1 MCDIKEKV
9 DKRTTEKGWQ
19 PTAPGSPAIVWVTEP
34 TKPLV
39 ELTPD
44 DVPPGADPYFFATD
58 LVDPDKPSALSTPM
72 LSQAHG
78 FFVGS
83 PTHNRGMMMT
93 KDKVLFYL
101 NRARRRAQCPDHEAM
116 ARAGIDYGERQR
128 IARQQEEMKEEVE
141 AWDIV
146 MALLTSLDPGAFI
159 ER

>member
-1 MCDIKEKV
+1 
-9 DKRTTEKGWQ
+9 
-19 PTAPGSPAIVWVTEP
+19 
-34 TKPLV
+34 
-39 ELTPD
+39 
-44 DVPPGADPYFFATD
+44 
-58 LVDPDKPSALSTPM
+58 
-72 LSQAHG
+72 
-78 FFVGS
+78 
-83 PTHNRGMMMT
+83 MT

-159 ER
+159 ERTMAGVTKIQQDLPVAAGATL